1 MLEIKKKDLLI
12 DIFPSINEL
21 YKYCKNTPRRSTARK
36 ESEKTDDIEWY
47 GTKNIEEAYNKF
59 VYGDEELYKK
69 ILEQSKKI
77 KIDKLLGN
85 TYSRNRPFNDV
96 VGFQADVPAYLKGI
110 PKNMIN
116 TKPIRRSQKILNI
129 CLNFSVNAGV
139 SAKRRQEAGIVY
151 ANVIDV
157 LEKMGYRCNLY
168 VVCCVEYLDEYSY
181 CVLKVKNDREPFNL
195 KKLAFIFGNA
205 SYHRRIVFRWRESCN
220 VDKDMTADG
229 GYGSTLTDKSIV
241 KNQLEKYLKINLIV
255 WNVQENYT
263 VNVENVLENLK
274 ESGIKLEV

>member
-12 DIFPSINEL
+12 NIFPNINEL

-36 ESEKTDDIEWY
+36 DSENTDNSEWY

-69 ILEQSKKI
+69 IIEQSKKI
-77 KIDKLLGN
+77 KIDKILGN
-85 TYSRNRPFNDV
+85 TYLKNRPFNDI

-110 PKNMIN
+110 PQNMIN
-116 TKPIRRSQKILNI
+116 TNPIRRSQKILNI
-129 CLNFSVNAGV
+129 CLNFSVNGGV
-139 SAKRRQEAGIVY
+139 SASKRQEAGIVY
-151 ANVIDV
+151 ANVIDI

-168 VVCCVEYLDEYSY
+168 VVCCVEYNGEYSY
-181 CVLKVKNDREPFNL
+181 CILRVKTDREPFNL

-220 VDKDMTADG
+220 VDNDMTSG
-229 GYGSTLTDKSIV
+229 GSYGHTLTDKDIV
-241 KNQLEKYLKINLIV
+241 KSDLEKNLKTNLIV
-255 WNVQENYT
+255 WNVQEHYT
-263 VNVENVLENLK
+263 VNVENVLKNLK
-274 ESGIKLEV
+274 DSGISLED